1 MSDFALF
8 KSSVIFDHVLEN
20 IERGNFISVGID
32 IDKINSKIIQHE
44 FTKFEVEKVFWLPHQ
59 FSSEKSKCYATGA
72 FIGATTDSKLIAWF
86 IEKAIIEIKSADIQD
101 VDFNAIDRYYKHR
114 GVDAQVLNYTIPN
127 EISIIDFYTL
137 PIVQKDDINISH
149 LFGRKL
155 FILAMLDDDKTES
168 LFKIF
173 KITTNSTALIHKYS
187 FK

>member
-1 MSDFALF
+1 MSNFALF
-8 KSSVIFDHVLEN
+8 KSSVLSDHILEN

-32 IDKINSKIIQHE
+32 IDKINSNIIQHE

-59 FSSEKSKCYATGA
+59 FSTEKSKCYATGA
-72 FIGATTDSKLIAWF
+72 IIGATVDSRLVAWF
-86 IEKAIIEIKSADIQD
+86 IEKAVIEIKSADIQNA
-101 VDFNAIDRYYKHR
+101 DFNAIDRYYMHR
-114 GVDAQVLNYTIPN
+114 CVSAQVLNYTIPS

-137 PIVQKDDINISH
+137 SIVQQDAVGINH

-168 LFKIF
+168 SFKIF
-173 KITTNSTALIHKYS
+173 KIIANSSSLTHKYS